1 MTAFFSAHFSP
12 IRKQPFTQ
20 TAKPKPKPLAKR
32 ATNESQHFLL
42 RLCFIHISNCYAKH
56 KFLFSHLTF
65 WQKSSSPKKC
75 TYVLEHAMPNLEKKN
90 LPQTAV
96 TIGRFT
102 THNLAHFFP
111 FTAPTALSSRLSFH
125 SISLFLF
132 DLPVNIW
139 IRWVTITHRLFPGS
153 NDCFV
158 VHPNNKTQQV
168 RHCGVLDSARK

>member
-75 TYVLEHAMPNLEKKN
+75 TYARTCWSMQCLTLKKN

-102 THNLAHFFP
+102 THNLAHFFHLQQCGGT
-111 FTAPTALSSRLSFH
+111 FFASFFPLDFAV
-125 SISLFLF
+125 SI
-132 DLPVNIW
+132 
-139 IRWVTITHRLFPGS
+139 
-153 NDCFV
+153 
-158 VHPNNKTQQV
+158 
-168 RHCGVLDSARK
+168 